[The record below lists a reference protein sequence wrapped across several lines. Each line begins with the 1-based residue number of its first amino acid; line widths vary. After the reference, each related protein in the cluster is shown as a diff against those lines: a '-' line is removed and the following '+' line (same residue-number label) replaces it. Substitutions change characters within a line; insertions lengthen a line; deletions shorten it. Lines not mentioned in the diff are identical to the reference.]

1 MTRATK
7 LTALGLAFGWMAT
20 MQVSPLDAAGRWK
33 KVDGKC
39 VWDAKDSGPDQCEP
53 PAGRYKK
60 NGNDCVWDANDGGA
74 DQCRPAKGRFAIR
87 SRRSTRRLPAA
98 GIRSMPNRSVRYWVL
113 TAST

>member
-74 DQCRPAKGRFAIR
+74 NQCRPAKGRFKKNGGDCLWEANDSGPDQCR
-87 SRRSTRRLPAA
+87 PKARPR
-98 GIRSMPNRSVRYWVL
+98 
-113 TAST
+113 

>member
-53 PAGRYKK
+53 PAGRFKK

-74 DQCRPAKGRFAIR
+74 DQCRPAKGRFKKNGGDCVWEANDSGPDQCR
-87 SRRSTRRLPAA
+87 PKARPR
-98 GIRSMPNRSVRYWVL
+98 
-113 TAST
+113 